1 MRRRMTEEQFWK
13 LLDRLT
19 KQVVENENCVLNVV
33 IGYYGQIS
41 VQLIPKD
48 IWFEGIGDEDV

>member
-1 MRRRMTEEQFWK
+1 MTEEQFWK

>member
-1 MRRRMTEEQFWK
+1 MTEEQFWQ

-19 KQVVENENCVLNVV
+19 NTVIEQENCVLNIV
-33 IGYYGQIS
+33 IGYYGHIS
-41 VQLIPKD
+41 VQLIPKE